1 MIITATFTG
10 TNSLGYE
17 NGKEYQ
23 LKVANMQGMSVR
35 RLDGTG
41 KCPYQSL
48 SAFLKNWNNIRVH
61 S

>member
-10 TNSLGYE
+10 TDSLGYE

-23 LKVANMQGMSVR
+23 LKVENFQGISVR
-35 RLDGTG
+35 RLEGTG

-48 SAFLKNWNNIRVH
+48 SAFLKNWNNIQVV